1 MFKTE
6 FVIYPTSHTSEKEKG
21 FFPPFT
27 FQIRQLT
34 EQCPSAG
41 RHPWL
46 LPHLHLRHLQGCWFH
61 LPQRPLLLIPD
72 TITTRVLVILSFLH
86 RITAKSPVLLFC
98 LHLWLSVNTSFA
110 GCQPSLSNAKL
121 VTSLTQVLF
130 IIFRIKASLLDSFW
144 LSLYLP
150 LQPSSMFSLLLPQ
163 WTCAQSWS
171 PIPCTSTWEVPLP
184 SQTTHRVIS

>member
-6 FVIYPTSHTSEKEKG
+6 FVVYPTSHTFEREKG

-27 FQIRQLT
+27 FQIRQLA

-41 RHPWL
+41 SHPWL
-46 LPHLHLRHLQGCWFH
+46 LPHLHLHLQPLQGCRLH

-72 TITTRVLVILSFLH
+72 TITTRASVILSFLH

-98 LHLWLSVNTSFA
+98 LHLWLSVNTSFT
-110 GCQPSLSNAKL
+110 GCQQSLSNAKL

-130 IIFRIKASLLDSFW
+130 IIFRIKASLLGSFW
-144 LSLYLP
+144 LSLY
-150 LQPSSMFSLLLPQ
+150 
-163 WTCAQSWS
+163 
-171 PIPCTSTWEVPLP
+171 
-184 SQTTHRVIS
+184 